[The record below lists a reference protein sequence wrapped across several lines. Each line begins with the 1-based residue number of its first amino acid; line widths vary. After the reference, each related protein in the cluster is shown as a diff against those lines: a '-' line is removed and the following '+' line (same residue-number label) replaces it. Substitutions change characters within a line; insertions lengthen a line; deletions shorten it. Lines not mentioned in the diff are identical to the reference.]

1 MESLLFASGE
11 SVSLKDMA
19 KVLWLEEKTCE
30 KLALQL
36 QRIYEEKASGIQ
48 LERFE
53 NRFQMSTRPTYYPA
67 ISVLY
72 QSNQKIKLTDT
83 QIETL
88 AIIVYKQPVTRQEV
102 SDIRGVASD
111 NVVGRL
117 IQLGLVE
124 EAGRMRAPGRP
135 ILLKTT
141 DRFLRVFGLES
152 VKDLPRLPKQEK
164 MPEKTAPQKMTLQEA
179 LALEEMEQEARD
191 AEEAEE
197 T

>member
-19 KVLWLEEKTCE
+19 KVLGLEEKTCE